1 MKLYNLSV
9 GTLSK
14 MLENKEITS
23 VELTENLLERIEET
37 DKDIE
42 GYITVA
48 SESAVSEAKKADER
62 IAKGDISP
70 LNGICASV
78 KDNICTDK
86 ILTTCASKML
96 YNFVPPYDA
105 TVVKKLKEQGSV
117 IVGKTN
123 MDEFAMGSSTETS
136 YFKKTKNPHDLTK
149 VPGGSSGGSA
159 AAVAADEAI
168 FALGSDTGGSIR
180 QPSAFCGVVGL
191 KPTYGLVSRYG
202 LVAFASSLDQI
213 GPITKN
219 VTDSAIVLNA
229 IAGYDKMDS
238 TSADEK
244 ADDYTKS
251 LGESVKGLKIGIPKE
266 YIGEGIQKEVKDAIL
281 NAAKKYEEMGAEV
294 FEFSLPMTKY
304 ALPAYYIMS
313 SAEASSNL
321 ARFDGVK
328 YGYRSE
334 NYTDLTDMYL
344 KTRSEGFGS
353 EVKRRIMLG
362 TYALSAGYYDAYYK
376 KAQQARTLIR
386 NSFAEAF
393 EKFDVILT
401 PTTPTTAFE
410 IGKNITDPITMY
422 LNDICTVSVNI
433 AGLPAISIPCGYDDK
448 NMPIGLQL
456 IAKPFGENTLFKTAY
471 AFEQN
476 TDFAHKSIEREGK

>member
-1 MKLYNLSV
+1 MNLYELSV
-9 GTLSK
+9 EKASK
-14 MLENKEITS
+14 MLKDKEISS
-23 VELTENLLERIEET
+23 VELTNALLDRIDEK
-37 DKDIE
+37 DKSIE

-48 SESAVSEAKKADER
+48 KEDALNSAKLADEN
-62 IAKGDISP
+62 IKNGGISP
-70 LNGICASV
+70 LTGVCASV

-105 TVVKKLKEQGSV
+105 TVVKKLKAQGSV
-117 IVGKTN
+117 IIGKTN

-136 YFKKTKNPHDLTK
+136 YFKKTKNPHDLAK

-159 AAVAADEAI
+159 AVVAADEAI

-191 KPTYGLVSRYG
+191 KPTYGLVSRFG

-219 VTDSAIVLNA
+219 VTDSAVVLNA

-244 ADDYTKS
+244 TDDYTKS

-266 YIGEGIQKEVKDAIL
+266 YIGEGIQKEVKDAIMS
-281 NAAKKYEEMGAEV
+281 AAKVYESMGAEI

-328 YGYRSE
+328 YGYRAE

-393 EKFDVILT
+393 DKFDVILT

-422 LNDICTVSVNI
+422 LHDICTVSVNI
-433 AGLPAISIPCGYDDK
+433 AGLPAISIPCGYDK
-448 NMPIGLQL
+448 TNMPIGLQL
-456 IAKPFGENTLFKTAY
+456 IAKPFAENTLFKTAY

-476 TDFAHKSIEREGK
+476 TDFAHKSLEKEGK

>member
-1 MKLYNLSV
+1 MNLYELSV
-9 GTLSK
+9 EKASK
-14 MLENKEITS
+14 MLKDKEISS
-23 VELTENLLERIEET
+23 VELTNALLDRIDEK
-37 DKDIE
+37 DKSIE

-48 SESAVSEAKKADER
+48 KEDALNSAKLADEN
-62 IAKGDISP
+62 IKNGGISP
-70 LNGICASV
+70 LTGVCASV
-78 KDNICTDK
+78 KDNICTYK

-105 TVVKKLKEQGSV
+105 TVVKKLKAQGSV
-117 IVGKTN
+117 IIGKTN

-136 YFKKTKNPHDLTK
+136 YFKKTKNPHDLAK

-159 AAVAADEAI
+159 AVVAADEAI

-191 KPTYGLVSRYG
+191 KPTYGLVSRFG

-219 VTDSAIVLNA
+219 VTDSAVVLNA

-244 ADDYTKS
+244 TDDYTKS

-266 YIGEGIQKEVKDAIL
+266 YIGEGIQKEVKNAIM
-281 NAAKKYEEMGAEV
+281 NAAKVYESMGAEI

-328 YGYRSE
+328 YGYRAE

-393 EKFDVILT
+393 DKFDVILT
-401 PTTPTTAFE
+401 PTAPTTAFE

-433 AGLPAISIPCGYDDK
+433 AGLPAISIPCGYDK
-448 NMPIGLQL
+448 TNMPIGLQL
-456 IAKPFGENTLFKTAY
+456 IAKPFAENTLFKTAY

-476 TDFAHKSIEREGK
+476 TDFAHKSLDKEGK